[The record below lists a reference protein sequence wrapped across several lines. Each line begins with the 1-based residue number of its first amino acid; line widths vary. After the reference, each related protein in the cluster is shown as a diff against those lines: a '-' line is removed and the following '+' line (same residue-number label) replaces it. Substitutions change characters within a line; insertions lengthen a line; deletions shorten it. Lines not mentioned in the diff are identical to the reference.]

1 MPRFGPTAMQN
12 GESQEGGQQD
22 EAKQQPKAPAARSR
36 EADRKRAASWLGKVI
51 GKKYKIVDV
60 LGQGAFGTV
69 FLVEVIDGIVGEKLA
84 MKVAHPRLSRD
95 PNARDRFRNEIK
107 LAMRIVH
114 RYVAQIRDIGDTPDG
129 LLYYTMD
136 YRPGKTLGRLL
147 REKGKLTC
155 GAAYNVVR
163 KILRGL
169 DTAHG
174 LGIVHRDLKPA
185 NILIVNEGGKDSVR
199 ILDFGIA
206 TSLRQ
211 NAEVNKGLG
220 SLHYMPP
227 EQLKGEKVGPYSDLY
242 SVGVLLYRCLTGK
255 KPHEGKTPQE
265 VYNSILTTSPPPVE
279 ELTPEVSRY
288 EGLQDVVFKS
298 IAPKPEDRYQSARD
312 FCMELIEVFRPKEPD
327 ARKKAKWRE
336 RLKRLFFRDSEE

>member
-1 MPRFGPTAMQN
+1 MQS
-12 GESQEGGQQD
+12 GESPEGGQQD
-22 EAKQQPKAPAARSR
+22 KAKQPPKAEAARSR
-36 EADRKRAASWLGKVI
+36 NADRKRAASWLGKVI
-51 GKKYKIVDV
+51 GEKYKIVDV
-60 LGQGAFGTV
+60 LGQGGFGTV

-95 PNARDRFRNEIK
+95 PAARDRFRNEIN
-107 LAMRIVH
+107 LAMKIVH
-114 RYVAQIRDIGDTPDG
+114 RYVAQIRDTGDTPDG

-136 YRPGKTLGRLL
+136 YCPGKTLGRLL
-147 REKGKLTC
+147 RKKGKLTC
-155 GAAYNVVR
+155 GTAYNVIR

-169 DTAHG
+169 HAAHG

-206 TSLRQ
+206 TSMRQ
-211 NAEVNKGLG
+211 DAAVDKVLG

-242 SVGVLLYRCLTGK
+242 AVGVMLYRCLTGK
-255 KPHEGKTPQE
+255 KPHEGETPQE

-312 FCMELIEVFRPKEPD
+312 FCMELIEIFRPDRPD
-327 ARKKAKWRE
+327 RPERTRARK
-336 RLKRLFFRDSEE
+336 DSAATRPGISSSS